1 MKRPT
6 RVLEIR
12 SVRGIGGGPEKTILL
27 GAAQADPARYHVI
40 VCYLRDLRDD
50 VFGIEGRAAGIGV
63 DYTEIR
69 ERHSFDLSVWPA
81 LRRLVRERQIDIVHS
96 HDYKTDLLAWL
107 LHRRDGV
114 RVLATAHGWSGFTI
128 RERRLYY
135 PGDKRILARLP
146 RVVAVSP
153 LIRDEL
159 TRYGAD
165 PARVSLILNGIDP
178 EAFKW
183 DGNRVAAAR
192 SSLALEPGSVVLG
205 SVGRL
210 EVEKR
215 YDILIEVFGD
225 LYARRPELRLV
236 IAGEG
241 SLRPELEALIT
252 RRGLNAVC
260 RLVGHVDDV
269 GGFYHA
275 LNVFVQTSDTEGT
288 PNAVLEAM
296 ALRTPVVATAAG
308 GTVALMTDGIHG
320 LIVPVGSRDA
330 LTAAL
335 DRTISDPA
343 AAAARADASRTR
355 VEQQLSFKARMA
367 ALEAIYDELMAG
379 PATRVAA

>member
-27 GAAQADPARYHVI
+27 GAAQADPARYHVV
-40 VCYLRDLRDD
+40 VCYLRDSRDD
-50 VFGIEGRAAGIGV
+50 VFSIDGRAEAIGV
-63 DYTEIR
+63 DYMEIR
-69 ERHSFDLSVWPA
+69 ERHSFDVSVWPA
-81 LRRLVRERQIDIVHS
+81 LRRLVRDREIDIVHS

-107 LHRRDGV
+107 LHRRHGV
-114 RVLATAHGWSGFTI
+114 RVLATAHGWSGFTV

-135 PGDKRILARLP
+135 PGDKRILASLP

-153 LIRDEL
+153 QIRQEL

-178 EAFKW
+178 QAFKW
-183 DGNRVAAAR
+183 DRNRVAASRA
-192 SSLALEPGSVVLG
+192 AFAIDPANVVLG

-210 EVEKR
+210 EIEKR
-215 YDILIEVFGD
+215 FDILIDAFAE
-225 LYARRPELRLV
+225 LHERRPDMRLL

-241 SLRPELEALIT
+241 SLRGELEALIA
-252 RRGLNAVC
+252 RYRLGSAC

-269 GGFYHA
+269 VGFYHA
-275 LNVFVQTSDTEGT
+275 INVFVQSSDTEGT

-296 ALRTPVVATAAG
+296 ALQTPVVATAAG
-308 GTVALMTDGIHG
+308 GTAALMTNGVHG

-330 LTAAL
+330 LTEAL
-335 DRTISDPA
+335 ERTIIDPVA
-343 AAAARADASRTR
+343 AATRADASRAR

-367 ALEAIYDELMAG
+367 LLEAIYDELMAG
-379 PATRVAA
+379 PEKRVAA

>member
-1 MKRPT
+1 MASAAALKR
-6 RVLEIR
+6 R
-12 SVRGIGGGPEKTILL
+12 SLL

-81 LRRLVRERQIDIVHS
+81 LRRLVRERHIDIVHS

-114 RVLATAHGWSGFTI
+114 RVLATAHGWSGFTV

-135 PGDKRILARLP
+135 PGDKRILASLP

-153 LIRDEL
+153 QIREEL
-159 TRYGAD
+159 LRYGAD
-165 PARVSLILNGIDP
+165 RDRVSLILNGIDP
-178 EAFKW
+178 EEFKW
-183 DGNRVAAAR
+183 DRSRVAAAR
-192 SSLALEPGSVVLG
+192 ASFSIQPDNVVLG

-215 YDILIEVFGD
+215 FDILIDVFAE
-225 LYARRPELRLV
+225 LYVRRPELRLLV
-236 IAGEG
+236 AGEG
-241 SLRPELEALIT
+241 SLRRELESLIA
-252 RRGLNAVC
+252 RRGLDSVC

-269 GGFYHA
+269 VGFYHA

-308 GTVALMTDGIHG
+308 GTAALMTNGVHG
-320 LIVPVGSRDA
+320 LMVAVGSRDSLAEA
-330 LTAAL
+330 LEQAL
-335 DRTISDPA
+335 NDPSA
-343 AAAARADASRTR
+343 AAGRADAARVR
-355 VEQQLSFKARMA
+355 VELELSFRARMA
-367 ALEAIYDELMAG
+367 SLEAIYDDLMAR
-379 PATRVAA
+379 PAKRVAA